1 MIDLCFYLYQKSF
14 PLYPFALFVCL
25 QYMQL
30 NTQCIYK
37 NTTFHNLIV
46 PELRCS
52 YLYPVRYSFI
62 IFEQII
68 LEFFDSIWWSE
79 LIGNGVFIFE
89 IIIIASHLGDIQV
102 FVKKLVMSSV
112 LPYRKTN
119 DKMWNIFRN
128 VEWCSSKLA
137 LVNIQQTGYKM
148 ALIVQ
153 LPTVFLPDK
162 VCEELMIPF
171 FFVRTEHSL
180 LSTSWFGDLRQ
191 HGL

>member
-79 LIGNGVFIFE
+79 LIENGVFIFE
-89 IIIIASHLGDIQV
+89 IILLLIWEIFKFLLRNWWCHQCFHIGRQMTKCGISLEMLSDALQSWPLLIYSKRGIKWPSLCNCQQFFFQIK
-102 FVKKLVMSSV
+102 FVK
-112 LPYRKTN
+112 N
-119 DKMWNIFRN
+119 WWFH
-128 VEWCSSKLA
+128 
-137 LVNIQQTGYKM
+137 
-148 ALIVQ
+148 
-153 LPTVFLPDK
+153 
-162 VCEELMIPF
+162 
-171 FFVRTEHSL
+171 FFVRTEHCL

>member
-1 MIDLCFYLYQKSF
+1 M
-14 PLYPFALFVCL
+14 
-25 QYMQL
+25 
-30 NTQCIYK
+30 
-37 NTTFHNLIV
+37 
-46 PELRCS
+46 
-52 YLYPVRYSFI
+52 RYSFI

-68 LEFFDSIWWSE
+68 LECFDSIWWSE

-119 DKMWNIFRN
+119 DKMWSIFRN

-171 FFVRTEHSL
+171 FCQNWTLFTLNELIWRPSATWALGVFWAGMSVL
-180 LSTSWFGDLRQ
+180 PDLR
-191 HGL
+191 GNWDI